1 MGLVV
6 SGCGACYASSHTGLH
21 PEYNDCHPMSG
32 MDKSLERFMKM
43 EEEFVSSV
51 KCLGNHLNDLEKL
64 DMRLGAQENYIR
76 SIRLKLQGLI
86 HGSAG
91 ISNGYAG
98 MPNIQNN
105 LNSQTVINNQTT
117 MNTNNTCINSNF
129 FQSMQPGN
137 TPFDGS
143 LIPEQ
148 EKNDLE
154 NQITALTQQKNQ
166 LEAENKAL
174 KANST
179 GGPSAGYISIDDIK
193 NLVDAEIKG
202 AGTNNAKINALKNL
216 MNKIQKQIEA
226 ITKPNIEN

>member
-51 KCLGNHLNDLEKL
+51 KCLGNHLNDLETL

-86 HGSAG
+86 HGYAG
-91 ISNGYAG
+91 GSNGYAG

-117 MNTNNTCINSNF
+117 MNTNNTCINNNF
-129 FQSMQPGN
+129 MQNVQNNSGQASTYDVCTSDN
-137 TPFDGS
+137 VR
-143 LIPEQ
+143 L
-148 EKNDLE
+148 
-154 NQITALTQQKNQ
+154 QQHGIAQVDAK
-166 LEAENKAL
+166 
-174 KANST
+174 
-179 GGPSAGYISIDDIK
+179 
-193 NLVDAEIKG
+193 DAEIAKLKAEVEDMKSG
-202 AGTNNAKINALKNL
+202 EAGEFTQDDKAFIKYVYEKALPEAKAE
-216 MNKIQKQIEA
+216 MNKRWSWLKT
-226 ITKPNIEN
+226 TKPAIIGKPLKK

>member
-6 SGCGACYASSHTGLH
+6 SGCGACYASSHTECIH
-21 PEYNDCHPMSG
+21 DDCHPMSG
-32 MDKSLERFMKM
+32 VNKSLERFMKM

-64 DMRLGAQENYIR
+64 DMRLGAQENCIR

-117 MNTNNTCINSNF
+117 MNTNNTCINNNF
-129 FQSMQPGN
+129 SP
-137 TPFDGS
+137 TFDVRMSDNVTYKQHG
-143 LIPEQ
+143 IAQ
-148 EKNDLE
+148 VDAK
-154 NQITALTQQKNQ
+154 
-166 LEAENKAL
+166 
-174 KANST
+174 
-179 GGPSAGYISIDDIK
+179 
-193 NLVDAEIKG
+193 DAEIAKLKDKITSLKRAVTGGLTDTEKG
-202 AGTNNAKINALKNL
+202 VLQDVYNNASVITKGKMQAQWEWLKNDPV
-216 MNKIQKQIEA
+216 
-226 ITKPNIEN
+226 KPIVLPKKDK